1 MKATPKQVSIG
12 YFSDL
17 LCVWAYVAQVKIDEL
32 RRNFPGQ
39 VSIDYRFVPIFGD
52 ALGRIGE
59 RWSDRGGLAGY
70 AGHVGEVAS
79 RFEHA
84 PVHPEVWT
92 RTAPVSSLTAHAFV
106 RAAFLLAREGTIDNR
121 PVPAFAGRTA
131 VEQLSWQLRVAFFR
145 DLRDIGRLDVQL
157 EVAEEVELPA
167 DEIRRR
173 LEDGS
178 PFAALTEDH
187 DLASRFQIN
196 GSPTFLINEGRQKL
210 YGNVGYRII
219 EANVQELLRDNREM
233 ASWC

>member
-1 MKATPKQVSIG
+1 MKVTPKQVRIG

-17 LCVWAYVAQVKIDEL
+17 LCVWAYVAEVKIDEL
-32 RRNFPGQ
+32 RRNFPDR

-52 ALGRIGE
+52 ALGRIEE
-59 RWSDRGGLAGY
+59 RWSDRGGLTGY
-70 AGHVGEVAS
+70 AEHVREVAS

-92 RTAPVSSLTAHAFV
+92 RTAPKSSLTAHAFV
-106 RAAFLLAREGTIDNR
+106 RAAFLLAQEGTIDDR
-121 PVPAFAGRTA
+121 PVEAFSGRSA

-145 DLRDIGRLDVQL
+145 DLRDIGRLDVQT
-157 EVAEEVELPA
+157 EVAAEIELPA

-173 LEDGS
+173 LKDGS
-178 PFAALTEDH
+178 PFAALTGDH
-187 DLASRFQIN
+187 DLAARSQIY
-196 GSPTFLINEGRQKL
+196 GSPTFLLNEGRQKL
-210 YGNVGYRII
+210 YGNVGYRVI